1 MTVDATKMKEIL
13 KTVMAAQGAPTDDI
27 SLNAAM
33 TAMSGQLSQTQALD
47 EDVNLVQENGKWLI
61 CS

>member
-1 MTVDATKMKEIL
+1 
-13 KTVMAAQGAPTDDI
+13 
-27 SLNAAM
+27 
-33 TAMSGQLSQTQALD
+33 MSGQLSQSQPLD